1 MNCRIFKKVVIP
13 LAHHQL
19 MDALTREQGLLHS
32 EVCGDCALHLNEERA
47 LTAGVR
53 AAAAEIALREAPAHL
68 EATLLNAFREQHALK
83 AKPAD
88 LSVMRLRPV
97 WSGRQLRALAAGIL
111 LLISLVATVWLQQNW
126 LKRQPR
132 QQVLSQPAPSTPEPP
147 APSPAPDT
155 VMTQQRVG
163 FQATPTVPQRPPRR
177 HRAANSPREVEV
189 VTEFFPLLEGDDLN
203 TVESGQIVRVELLGA
218 ELLAAGLPIDAAL
231 ADEPVKADVILGHDG
246 QARAIRFVR

>member
-1 MNCRIFKKVVIP
+1 MNCRIFKRVVIP

-32 EVCGDCALHLNEERA
+32 EACGDCALRLNEERA

-53 AAAAEIALREAPAHL
+53 AAAAEIALQEAPAHL
-68 EATLLNAFREQHALK
+68 EATLLNAFREQQALK

-88 LSVMRLRPV
+88 LSVMRLRPL

-111 LLISLVATVWLQQNW
+111 LLISLVATVWLQQSW
-126 LKRQPR
+126 LKRQPK
-132 QQVLSQPAPSTPEPP
+132 QQAVSQPTPLPPELQSPSALPTRE
-147 APSPAPDT
+147 
-155 VMTQQRVG
+155 VVG
-163 FQATPTVPQRPPRR
+163 QEVAVQATNSGPQRRPRR
-177 HRAANSPREVEV
+177 QKAANSPPEVEV

-203 TVESGQIVRVELLGA
+203 TVESGQIVRVELLGSA
-218 ELLAAGLPIDAAL
+218 LLAAGLPIDAAL